1 MDIFN
6 NREIAIGLWLL
17 AISIYVFL
25 SPKMVEVKSSFRHLL
40 SAFFVKQIMSVLG
53 LMIVYIIFVIYFLSE
68 MDLWNA
74 EQIKN
79 TVFWCVSVGFMSLFK
94 IESIKK
100 DKSFFKHSVVDN
112 LKLLAIL
119 QFIVGVYTFPIWIEI
134 LLVPIL
140 ALIGAMSAI
149 VEGDKKYHQVK
160 TILEYC
166 LSIFGIILIIYTLYM
181 LTTNFSEFGNKK
193 TGYDFFIPSLL
204 TLFYLPFL
212 FFILVYSTY
221 EQVFVRLRFSI
232 KNRLYR
238 NLAKIYAFVLFNV
251 QIGLLERWSFHVAR
265 IKVESHTDL
274 IESFWHI

>member
-53 LMIVYIIFVIYFLSE
+53 LMIVYITFVIYFLSE

-100 DKSFFKHSVVDN
+100 DKSFFKHSVIDN

-166 LSIFGIILIIYTLYM
+166 LSIFGSILIIYTLY
-181 LTTNFSEFGNKK
+181 
-193 TGYDFFIPSLL
+193 ICHLL
-204 TLFYLPFL
+204 VKHHYLY
-212 FFILVYSTY
+212 IH
-221 EQVFVRLRFSI
+221 
-232 KNRLYR
+232 
-238 NLAKIYAFVLFNV
+238 
-251 QIGLLERWSFHVAR
+251 LE
-265 IKVESHTDL
+265 IN
-274 IESFWHI
+274 

>member
-53 LMIVYIIFVIYFLSE
+53 LMIVYITFVIYFLSE

-100 DKSFFKHSVVDN
+100 DKSFFKHSVIDN

-166 LSIFGIILIIYTLYM
+166 LSIFGIILIIYTL
-181 LTTNFSEFGNKK
+181 
-193 TGYDFFIPSLL
+193 
-204 TLFYLPFL
+204 
-212 FFILVYSTY
+212 
-221 EQVFVRLRFSI
+221 
-232 KNRLYR
+232 
-238 NLAKIYAFVLFNV
+238 
-251 QIGLLERWSFHVAR
+251 
-265 IKVESHTDL
+265 
-274 IESFWHI
+274 